1 MAFNDIEKRT
11 RKTFLEKQYAG
22 ARVNVEQKSDGIS
35 LKRFLIESR

>member
-11 RKTFLEKQYAG
+11 RKNFLEKQYAG
-22 ARVNVEQKSDGIS
+22 VRVNVEQKSNGIS